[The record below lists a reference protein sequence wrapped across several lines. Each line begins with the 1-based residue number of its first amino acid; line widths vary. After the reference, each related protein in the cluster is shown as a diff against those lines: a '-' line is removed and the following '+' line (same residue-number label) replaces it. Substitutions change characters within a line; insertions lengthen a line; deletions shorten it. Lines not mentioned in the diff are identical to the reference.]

1 VHAGI
6 EAGQRIII
14 DRVRGGNKPAAVDR
28 RTAVVKKHQ
37 GEDGRLLR
45 GANVARRMAD
55 SNNLPQHAQPNTLPQ
70 LCLAAIQKYAKHDS
84 LNHKRAGQ
92 WIHIPAETFLER
104 VRRVALG
111 LAQLGIRAGDRVALL
126 SENRPEWSIVDLAI
140 LSLGAV
146 NVPIYTT
153 QAVDQVRYILEDSG
167 ARLIFVSGSKVFKHA
182 RPGIEPV
189 TSIEGM
195 VFFDADTAGETENAI
210 TLEDLEGRGA
220 ARLNDEPDAYDALA
234 SRTASS
240 DLATIIYTSGT
251 TGEPKGVM
259 LTHDNFISN
268 VLSIASALPINKT
281 DVALSVLPLS
291 HIFERTVFY
300 VFCYT
305 GVSVYY
311 AASFD
316 QVGEHLN
323 EVRPTIMTAVPRL
336 FEKVYQRIVK
346 KGMALGGWRTG
357 LFTWALDVGQRH
369 AELKDKRERIP
380 PLLELKQEIAS
391 RLVFSKWRA
400 GVGGRLRYFVS
411 GGAPLSPTLSYAF
424 WAADIPILQ
433 GFGMTE
439 TCIVSANHPDNNK
452 MGSVGLVFP
461 GIEVRLAADGEIL
474 VRGPNVMRGYYNHP
488 EATRAVMQDGWF
500 QTGDVGHMD
509 EEGHLFITDRKK
521 DLFKLSNGKYVA
533 PQLVESLIKQSEL
546 VNQVVVIGAGRKQPA
561 ALIVPE
567 WEALASAMSAMGE
580 PKPPTRKEWS
590 QNAAA
595 IKLVQREVAK
605 LTRGLH
611 EYERVRRVALLAEE
625 FSIDSGE
632 MTPTLKIKRRVVDE
646 KYGELI
652 EELYG
657 GSGE

>member
-1 VHAGI
+1 M
-6 EAGQRIII
+6 
-14 DRVRGGNKPAAVDR
+14 
-28 RTAVVKKHQ
+28 T
-37 GEDGRLLR
+37 
-45 GANVARRMAD
+45 D
-55 SNNLPQHAQPNTLPQ
+55 SNSDPLTAPPHATLPA
-70 LCLAAIQKYAKHDS
+70 LCLAAIRKYGKEDA

-92 WIHIPAETFLER
+92 WINISAEVFEER
-104 VRRVALG
+104 VRRIALG
-111 LAQLGIRAGDRVALL
+111 LSELGIRAGDRVALL

-153 QAVDQVRYILEDSG
+153 QAVEQVQYILEDSG
-167 ARLIFVSGSKVFKHA
+167 ARLIFVSGRKVFKHA
-182 RPGIEPV
+182 RPGIERA
-189 TSIEGM
+189 TAIEGF
-195 VFFDADTAGETENAI
+195 VFFDGEAAEGIENAI
-210 TLEDLEGRGA
+210 TLEDLEGRGN
-220 ARLNDEPDAYDALA
+220 ARDEDEPGAYDALTGQTSA
-234 SRTASS
+234 S

-259 LTHDNFISN
+259 LTHENFLSN
-268 VLSIASALPINKT
+268 ILSIANALPISHT

-323 EVRPTIMTAVPRL
+323 DVRPTIMTAVPRL

-346 KGMALGGWRTG
+346 KGMTAGGWRTK
-357 LFTWALDVGQRH
+357 LFAWALEVGQLY
-369 AELKDKRERIP
+369 AQLKDKREIVP
-380 PLLELKQEIAS
+380 PMLELKHEIAN

-439 TCIVSANHPDNNK
+439 TCIVSANRPDNNK
-452 MGSVGLVFP
+452 TGSVGLVFP
-461 GIEVRLAADGEIL
+461 GIDVRIAADGEIL
-474 VRGPNVMRGYYNHP
+474 VRGPNVMRGYYQHP
-488 EATRAVMQDGWF
+488 EATAAAISDGWF
-500 QTGDVGHMD
+500 LTGDVGHMD
-509 EEGHLFITDRKK
+509 EEGHLYITDRKK

-533 PQLVESLIKQSEL
+533 PQLVESLIKQSEF
-546 VNQVVVIGAGRKQPA
+546 VNQVVVVGAGRKQPA

-567 WEALASAMSAMGE
+567 WEALAQAMTTIGE
-580 PKPPTRKEWS
+580 AKPVTRLEWS
-590 QNAAA
+590 RHPAA
-595 IKLVQREVAK
+595 IKIVQQEVSQ
-605 LTRGLH
+605 LTRTLAD
-611 EYERVRRVALLAEE
+611 YERIRRIALLPEE
-625 FSIDSGE
+625 FSIDNGE

-646 KYGELI
+646 KYGQLI

-657 GSGE
+657 GGE